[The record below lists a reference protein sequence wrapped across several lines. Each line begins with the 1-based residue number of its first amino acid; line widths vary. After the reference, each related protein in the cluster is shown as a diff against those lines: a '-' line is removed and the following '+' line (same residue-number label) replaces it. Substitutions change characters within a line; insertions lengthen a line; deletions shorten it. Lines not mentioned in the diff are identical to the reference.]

1 MDNEV
6 EGKTCPIMSAG
17 MDTIE
22 TCHQAK
28 CAWWVVE
35 REWLKGDDGMSAWQI
50 VGGACAI
57 CRLDDI
63 VSS

>member
-22 TCHQAK
+22 TCRQEL

-35 REWLKGDDGMSAWQI
+35 REWKKVDSSMKCEWVVISGD
-50 VGGACAI
+50 CAI

-63 VSS
+63 LH